1 MNQILDYNPSGQ
13 KSRKPGS
20 SNKIVKVFAICLIV
34 FAIAIIAI
42 AAMTSNKNNAVTKT
56 NTGNNKTQATISAVQ
71 KEDGILLFHV
81 SSEYGLESIIYSWNE
96 TSEQEV
102 KCSGEKEKDIE
113 IQLPAGENSFY
124 AKVIDNQQNETIY
137 ENTYTAENGKD
148 ILKPSIELT
157 VTNDK
162 KLKIVVTDETSLDFI
177 TYRWNDEDE
186 NKIEVNPDT
195 PKTITTTLEI
205 PHGKND
211 ITVVAVDSS
220 NNTNTE
226 QKVYNGL
233 TKPEIK
239 FVLND
244 EDKSKVTVVVTHEVG
259 IKGISGTMNN
269 SEFRIEE
276 SQITGNNVNFEL
288 TLSQGLNVIQ
298 VSASSTDGTE
308 NTAEKEFQYNS
319 GTGSVSTA
327 PDPIQPETKPT
338 VKVDQLTLD
347 GGSNILRVTMSYKNK
362 IQSCA
367 LTFNGQDYDVTIDQ
381 NQDSPLTFDLPL
393 SNGANSIKLKVTGTD
408 GTVTDFENSYNI

>member
-1 MNQILDYNPSGQ
+1 MNQILDYNPNGQ

-20 SNKIVKVFAICLIV
+20 SNKIIKVFAVCLIV
-34 FAIAIIAI
+34 FAIAIIGIGI
-42 AAMTSNKNNAVTKT
+42 ATKSKNNSVSTQTASGNTTKAKITVTEKESSILFRAV
-56 NTGNNKTQATISAVQ
+56 
-71 KEDGILLFHV
+71 
-81 SSEYGLESIIYSWNE
+81 SEYGLESIIYSWNE

-102 KCSGEKEKDIE
+102 KCSGEKEKEIE

-124 AKVIDNQQNETIY
+124 AKVIDNEQNETIY
-137 ENTYTAENGKD
+137 ENVYTAENGKD
-148 ILKPSIELT
+148 ILKPTIELT

-177 TYRWNDEDE
+177 TYRWNEEDE
-186 NKIEVNPDT
+186 HKIDVNPET

-239 FVLND
+239 FVLNE
-244 EDKSKVTVVVTHEVG
+244 EDKSKVTVVVTHEEG

-269 SEFRIEE
+269 SEFRIDE
-276 SQITGNNVNFEL
+276 SNITGNSVNFEL

-308 NTAEKEFQYNS
+308 ATAEKEFSYNS
-319 GTGSVSTA
+319 GNVSTA
-327 PDPIQPETKPT
+327 PDPVQPETKPT
-338 VKVDQLTLD
+338 VKVEEITLD
-347 GGSNILRVTMSYKNK
+347 DNSKALRVTMSYKNK
-362 IQSCA
+362 IASCQ
-367 LTFNGQDYDVTIDQ
+367 LNFNGQDYDVTIDQ
-381 NQDSPLTFDLPL
+381 DQTNPLTFSLPL
-393 SNGANSIKLKVTGTD
+393 QNGANTIKLKVIGTD
-408 GTVTDFENSYNI
+408 NTVTEFENTYSN